1 MVDKLEQ
8 RMFLLLL
15 AIVTALFLFLLKPFF
30 APILWACIV
39 AVLFQPVQV
48 RLERAWGERPNL
60 TALTTLLACV
70 VLVVLP
76 VLLLLASFAQQGIAL
91 YRQIDTGEIQPA
103 QYIDQ
108 VRNAF
113 PAVQGLLERFDIDL
127 SSLRDSL
134 TGAAVATSRFLA
146 QNALAL
152 TQGTFSFMLK
162 LGLMLY
168 VTFFLLRDGRRLV
181 ELLVQALPLG
191 DERERMLFQKFAE
204 VTRATVKGN
213 LVVAMVQGALGG
225 IIFWILGIPAALL
238 WGVVMAVLSLIPAIG
253 AGLIWLPAAIY
264 LYAIG
269 SWVSAT
275 VLLLYGVLIIGLADN
290 ILRPILVGR
299 DTKLPDWLVLLSTL
313 GGLAMFG
320 INGFV
325 VGPLIAVLFIAFWQI
340 FGREFNQGHPEHPD
354 HSQRDASNGEP
365 ASGPA
370 TRLAPQASPQSSSPS
385 PSPSRSPSPSPSR
398 STRSAPGSDR
408 SDDADDS
415 N

>member
-1 MVDKLEQ
+1 MVDRLEQ

-39 AVLFQPVQV
+39 AVLFQPVQI

-76 VLLLLASFAQQGIAL
+76 VLLLLATFAQQGIAL
-91 YRQIDTGEIQPA
+91 YRQIDTGEINPA

-108 VRNAF
+108 IRNAF
-113 PAVQGLLERFDIDL
+113 PAIQGLLERFDIDL

-269 SWVSAT
+269 AWVSAT

-340 FGREFNQGHPEHPD
+340 FGREFNQGHPDHPD
-354 HSQRDASNGEP
+354 HPDLSPQNEHDAVPG
-365 ASGPA
+365 ASGP
-370 TRLAPQASPQSSSPS
+370 SSPS
-385 PSPSRSPSPSPSR
+385 PGSSTSGEAGGSSRE
-398 STRSAPGSDR
+398 ST
-408 SDDADDS
+408 
-415 N
+415 

>member
-1 MVDKLEQ
+1 MPDREENMVDKLEQ

-15 AIVTALFLFLLKPFF
+15 AVVTALFLFLLKPFF

-191 DERERMLFQKFAE
+191 DERERMLFKKFAE

-354 HSQRDASNGEP
+354 HAQRDASKGEP

-370 TRLAPQASPQSSSPS
+370 TPLPSRSSSQASSPS
-385 PSPSRSPSPSPSR
+385 PSSP
-398 STRSAPGSDR
+398 TRSAPGSDR
-408 SDDADDS
+408 SGDGNDS